1 MMSIE
6 RSIAVVVCAFFISL
20 ITIAFFK
27 RAGSTSRLTVVMDK
41 DGIITF
47 VDDSGPGQIRDQ
59 KLALAALG

>member
-27 RAGSTSRLTVVMDK
+27 RAATSRLTVVME
-41 DGIITF
+41 
-47 VDDSGPGQIRDQ
+47 S
-59 KLALAALG
+59 